1 MTVLTNLR
9 PTICLACFAR
19 SANLIL
25 TRTATHYA
33 VLGVSQNATQK
44 QIREAYIE
52 LSKKHHPDQNKDKEQ
67 ISHEKFQKI
76 NEAYSVLSKDVS
88 RREYDRTLLNTAGTF
103 HTRTRTHSSAP
114 YNAASQ
120 QRYQDPR
127 YQDPFNEE
135 SYNYRREWTGKEWE
149 EYNRERQKQAYGQ
162 YGNRQEPFG
171 KAVSRFLQSS
181 GLALFWTVMT
191 LILTLCFELPEDRPI
206 ENRNYVLNYGPSK
219 DSDFASRNR
228 LANTT
233 DPILEK
239 SLADY
244 AKEQEELAAKAA
256 AKASGKT
263 V

>member
-149 EYNRERQKQAYGQ
+149 EYNRERKFEDMREEYQ
-162 YGNRQEPFG
+162 YSQQQNRIANRILMFMIVAFMMIQYFY
-171 KAVSRFLQSS
+171 SR
-181 GLALFWTVMT
+181 
-191 LILTLCFELPEDRPI
+191 LII
-206 ENRNYVLNYGPSK
+206 
-219 DSDFASRNR
+219 ARNR

>member
-149 EYNRERQKQAYGQ
+149 EYNRE
-162 YGNRQEPFG
+162 
-171 KAVSRFLQSS
+171 S
-181 GLALFWTVMT
+181 
-191 LILTLCFELPEDRPI
+191 
-206 ENRNYVLNYGPSK
+206 YGPVDFHERDK
-219 DSDFASRNR
+219 PARDLMKFFLGAMFGLWLLKVLFMVSDRNR

>member
-149 EYNRERQKQAYGQ
+149 EYNRERSTESSDWRNTARANKKTMQNLATVVILGFSLSLLIFMRMYTTSSSYKMKQY
-162 YGNRQEPFG
+162 REI
-171 KAVSRFLQSS
+171 
-181 GLALFWTVMT
+181 GL
-191 LILTLCFELPEDRPI
+191 
-206 ENRNYVLNYGPSK
+206 
-219 DSDFASRNR
+219 RNR

>member
-149 EYNRERQKQAYGQ
+149 EYNRERDPHENVKMKEGASFFFFPKG
-162 YGNRQEPFG
+162 
-171 KAVSRFLQSS
+171 
-181 GLALFWTVMT
+181 GLMVWTFIIVFALSLRMG
-191 LILTLCFELPEDRPI
+191 LYIDH
-206 ENRNYVLNYGPSK
+206 
-219 DSDFASRNR
+219 RNR

>member
-149 EYNRERQKQAYGQ
+149 EYNRERRKSQVKINYREL
-162 YGNRQEPFG
+162 YERG
-171 KAVSRFLQSS
+171 KNLDRIFLLFI
-181 GLALFWTVMT
+181 GIFVILLAIIEYLMT
-191 LILTLCFELPEDRPI
+191 MNEEIHHKALIERH
-206 ENRNYVLNYGPSK
+206 
-219 DSDFASRNR
+219 RNR

>member
-149 EYNRERQKQAYGQ
+149 EYNRERLTI
-162 YGNRQEPFG
+162 
-171 KAVSRFLQSS
+171 SRYFKYMLNSVRIV
-181 GLALFWTVMT
+181 FVVI
-191 LILTLCFELPEDRPI
+191 LIAHILPDI
-206 ENRNYVLNYGPSK
+206 FSH
-219 DSDFASRNR
+219 RNR

>member
-149 EYNRERQKQAYGQ
+149 EYNRERASERFWNNDFEESNNSFRDHWDGEDLNDSIYHHWLFKLAIYLLAIA
-162 YGNRQEPFG
+162 RITFF
-171 KAVSRFLQSS
+171 VVVLLVWISRDER
-181 GLALFWTVMT
+181 
-191 LILTLCFELPEDRPI
+191 I
-206 ENRNYVLNYGPSK
+206 
-219 DSDFASRNR
+219 SRNR

>member
-149 EYNRERQKQAYGQ
+149 EYNRERYYRRQQEEDEEWKKADLPRFVHTYEYPLVALSVNMLIFTILFAMLFLKLKQY
-162 YGNRQEPFG
+162 
-171 KAVSRFLQSS
+171 
-181 GLALFWTVMT
+181 M
-191 LILTLCFELPEDRPI
+191 
-206 ENRNYVLNYGPSK
+206 ENRK
-219 DSDFASRNR
+219 FERDFMTRNR